1 LQDAKPILF
10 FTKSFIMKVIEDLG
24 IKNLKIVQD
33 DELYRFTSD
42 AVILSKFADARKND
56 VVADFCSGSGIVGIH
71 YYALNKNCKSVDLIE
86 IQPEL
91 ASLSQESIKLNGLE
105 NVFNVINLPIQQLSN
120 EYNDKYSL
128 ILCNPPYKKK
138 NSGEVNGEQKI
149 AMCRHEITVTQE
161 EIVSVASKKLKHG
174 GRLCMCQRIERFTD
188 LIVCMRNNG
197 LEPKTIQFVSTSPTN
212 PPYLFLVNA
221 VKGVKPQL
229 KIPANVI
236 NGV

>member
-1 LQDAKPILF
+1 
-10 FTKSFIMKVIEDLG
+10 MKVIEELG
-24 IKNLKIVQD
+24 IDNLKIIQD
-33 DELYRFTSD
+33 DTLYRFTSD

-91 ASLSQESIKLNGLE
+91 ASLSKESIALNGLE
-105 NVFNVINLPIQQLSN
+105 DIFNVINLPIQQLSN
-120 EYNDKYSL
+120 EFNGKYSL

-138 NSGEVNGEQKI
+138 NSGEVNGKDKI

-161 EIVSVASKKLKHG
+161 EIIAVASKKLKFG

-188 LIVCMRNNG
+188 LIVTLRNNG
-197 LEPKTIQFVSTSPTN
+197 LEPKTIQFVTTDPSK

-229 KIPANVI
+229 KIPVNVI

>member
-1 LQDAKPILF
+1 MQ
-10 FTKSFIMKVIEDLG
+10 VIEELG
-24 IKNLKIVQD
+24 IDNLKIIQD
-33 DELYRFTSD
+33 DTLYRFTSD

-86 IQPEL
+86 IQQEL
-91 ASLSQESIKLNGLE
+91 ANLSQKTIEINGLE
-105 NVFNVINLPIQQLSN
+105 EIFTVINKPIQDLGS
-120 EYNDKYSL
+120 EYNGKYSL

-138 NSGEVNGEQKI
+138 DSGERNLEPKI
-149 AMCRHEITVTQE
+149 AMCRHEVTVTQE
-161 EIVSVASKKLKHG
+161 EIVKVASKKLKFG

-188 LIVCMRNNG
+188 LITEMRKNG
-197 LEPKTIQFVSTSPTN
+197 LEPKTIQFVTTAIDK

-229 KIPANVI
+229 KIPVNVI